1 MEDKICNIGLY
12 YQKDYFSEITFDY
25 ADNFKEK
32 EEEKINDR
40 NQVLLGKHN
49 IYKKYFYCGLQQ
61 IDVQSIYPG
70 IITGIGMKHETGIKG
85 EFKLGM
91 YFDYTSGMPCIPG
104 SSVKGALRSAFPQ
117 FEKHKKTEKEYKNTK
132 AYLLYSILN
141 KIAPDKFPV
150 QNEVKENSSQEE
162 IQKIIN
168 TYDYSLITKL
178 EEEIFNGQNYDPER
192 KDEKGEMKKMLSVYE
207 KDIFHDGFIVN
218 GDVKGRIIGNDAIT
232 HHPEP
237 LNNPIPVLFLK
248 ILPGVGIRFNF
259 DLKKGSVLSA
269 IQKKDHYLQIFLTL
283 GIGAKTNVGYG
294 QFVNVQPDTEIK
306 KPAQAVLRYSLPDN
320 LQFATKID
328 KGSILQ
334 GIITDIKSGPLYRV
348 QVFVSNKSE
357 GYFDLKSEGFQ
368 LEMKQKV
375 AIEVKGFTKGAI
387 QSENFSF
394 QIKINYPHA
403 ANNSQNPR
411 PAPQA

>member
-192 KDEKGEMKKMLSVYE
+192 KDEKGEMKKML
-207 KDIFHDGFIVN
+207 
-218 GDVKGRIIGNDAIT
+218 
-232 HHPEP
+232 
-237 LNNPIPVLFLK
+237 
-248 ILPGVGIRFNF
+248 
-259 DLKKGSVLSA
+259 
-269 IQKKDHYLQIFLTL
+269 
-283 GIGAKTNVGYG
+283 
-294 QFVNVQPDTEIK
+294 
-306 KPAQAVLRYSLPDN
+306 
-320 LQFATKID
+320 
-328 KGSILQ
+328 
-334 GIITDIKSGPLYRV
+334 
-348 QVFVSNKSE
+348 
-357 GYFDLKSEGFQ
+357 
-368 LEMKQKV
+368 
-375 AIEVKGFTKGAI
+375 
-387 QSENFSF
+387 
-394 QIKINYPHA
+394 
-403 ANNSQNPR
+403 
-411 PAPQA
+411 